1 MKSKSVSI
9 RLDVETYSIAERL
22 AKLSNLS
29 VSELIK
35 NLVKSR
41 GGISEYRISEG
52 VKKISGILK
61 TDLEYKEL
69 RDEVVGEKIKQYER
83 LN

>member
-9 RLDVETYSIAERL
+9 RLDIETYSIAERL

-35 NLVKSR
+35 SLVKSR
-41 GGISEYRISEG
+41 NSFSEPRIAEG

-61 TDLEYKEL
+61 TDLDYKEL
-69 RDEVVGEKIKQYER
+69 RDEVVGEKIEQYES